1 MKSISI
7 VVPTYNEEKNIK
19 DIYERITGLFNNEL
33 KNYELQLLFIDNFSQ
48 DATRMFIEE
57 LAERDKRVQAIFNAS
72 NFGFT
77 KSTFYGLTQAEGDCA
92 VLIFADM
99 QDPPEVIP
107 QFVKEWENG
116 YKIVVGIKN
125 KSKESK
131 IKYFLRACYYKF
143 ISAISENS
151 HIKQFDG
158 FGLYDRDFIR
168 VLRKLDDPLPYLRG
182 IIAEIGYRRK
192 EVYYEQEARKKGKS
206 NFNFFRLYDLA
217 MLGVTS
223 SSKILMRFATL
234 IGGIT
239 AVVSLI
245 VALVTFI
252 LKLINWESFNVGMAA
267 VVIGIFFIGAVQLFF
282 LGLLGE
288 YVLNMNTRIMR
299 HPLVVEEKRIN
310 LKRNDDEKDEEGT

>member
-1 MKSISI
+1 MNRKL
-7 VVPTYNEEKNIK
+7 EKREKVI
-19 DIYERITGLFNNEL
+19 
-33 KNYELQLLFIDNFSQ
+33 
-48 DATRMFIEE
+48 
-57 LAERDKRVQAIFNAS
+57 
-72 NFGFT
+72 
-77 KSTFYGLTQAEGDCA
+77 
-92 VLIFADM
+92 LIFSDCTM
-99 QDPPEVIP
+99 
-107 QFVKEWENG
+107 
-116 YKIVVGIKN
+116 Y
-125 KSKESK
+125 
-131 IKYFLRACYYKF
+131 
-143 ISAISENS
+143 
-151 HIKQFDG
+151 
-158 FGLYDRDFIR
+158 
-168 VLRKLDDPLPYLRG
+168 
-182 IIAEIGYRRK
+182 
-192 EVYYEQEARKKGKS
+192 
-206 NFNFFRLYDLA
+206 YDLA

>member
-48 DATRMFIEE
+48 DATRMLIEE

-131 IKYFLRACYYKF
+131 IKYFLRSV
-143 ISAISENS
+143 I
-151 HIKQFDG
+151 D
-158 FGLYDRDFIR
+158 
-168 VLRKLDDPLPYLRG
+168 
-182 IIAEIGYRRK
+182 EI
-192 EVYYEQEARKKGKS
+192 
-206 NFNFFRLYDLA
+206 
-217 MLGVTS
+217 
-223 SSKILMRFATL
+223 
-234 IGGIT
+234 
-239 AVVSLI
+239 
-245 VALVTFI
+245 
-252 LKLINWESFNVGMAA
+252 
-267 VVIGIFFIGAVQLFF
+267 
-282 LGLLGE
+282 
-288 YVLNMNTRIMR
+288 
-299 HPLVVEEKRIN
+299 
-310 LKRNDDEKDEEGT
+310 